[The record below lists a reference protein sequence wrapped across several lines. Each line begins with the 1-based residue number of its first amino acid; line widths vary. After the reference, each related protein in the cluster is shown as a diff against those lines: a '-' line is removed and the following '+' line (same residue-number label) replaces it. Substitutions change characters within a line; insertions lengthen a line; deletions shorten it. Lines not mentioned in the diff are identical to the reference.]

1 MQKEVVALKR
11 PLDAPAKPIQVGGK
25 RRTTLQQWRRRLA
38 LFTFFPCV
46 VAPIVLAVI
55 YFGFVAADRYSVEV
69 KFAIRSPT
77 GFSPTDVIG
86 MVTGTSAGGS
96 TFLDSYIVSDYI
108 ESGEM
113 LDQLEKRIN
122 IRTIYD
128 NDLADF
134 LMRFD
139 SSKSREDFQDYF
151 DWVRSVY
158 FDNSSQVITVEVQA
172 FTAEDAQRVAREILL
187 LTEELV
193 NRLSEEARLDTV
205 KTAEIEVIRAEA
217 ALREK
222 RLAVSAFRE
231 RHQDIDPLASV
242 GTKQT
247 ILAALENELAAAI
260 SERDSLQ
267 KRLSPTSPQIRI
279 KNDKINALK
288 AQIADQ
294 RARLGSGT
302 GETSESLTKRVGAY
316 EVLKVDLEFL
326 ERAYVSALS
335 SLEAARLEADRQQR
349 YVATFVRPIKPEEA
363 IYPRRILN
371 IFLVVVFAMMGWGIA
386 TMAVY
391 IVREHAV

>member
-11 PLDAPAKPIQVGGK
+11 PAKAPAQRIQIGGR

-38 LFTFFPCV
+38 LFTFFPFV
-46 VAPIVLAVI
+46 ILPIVLAVA
-55 YFGFVAADRYSVEV
+55 YFGFIAADRYAVEV

-77 GFSPTDVIG
+77 GFSPTDMIG
-86 MVTGTSAGGS
+86 IVTGTSAAGS

-113 LDQLEKRIN
+113 LDQLEKRID
-122 IRTIYD
+122 IRSVYD
-128 NDLADF
+128 NDAADF
-134 LMRFD
+134 VMRFD
-139 SSKSREDFQDYF
+139 GTKSREDFLDYF
-151 DWVRSVY
+151 GWVRSVY
-158 FDNSSQVITVEVQA
+158 FDNSSQVITFEVQA
-172 FTAEDAQRVAREILL
+172 FTAEDAQTVAQEILL

-205 KTAEIEVIRAEA
+205 KTAEAEVARVEK

-260 SERDSLQ
+260 SERDALL
-267 KRLSPTSPQIRI
+267 KRLSATSPQIRI
-279 KNDKINALK
+279 KNDKINALE

-316 EVLKVDLEFL
+316 EELKVDREFL
-326 ERAYVSALS
+326 ERAYLSALS

-349 YVATFVRPIKPEEA
+349 YVATFVRPVKPEEA
-363 IYPRRILN
+363 IYPMRVLD
-371 IFLVVVFAMMGWGIA
+371 IFLVAVFAIMGWGIA
-386 TMAVY
+386 TMAIY